1 MKLNSLLRMLLPGC
15 SMVEHMFPVLENSGN
30 IVLSLS
36 ISFISPYIG
45 IYIFESVLDYLT
57 SF

>member
-1 MKLNSLLRMLLPGC
+1 MLLPGC
-15 SMVEHMFPVLENSGN
+15 SMVEHMFPVLEKSGN

>member
-15 SMVEHMFPVLENSGN
+15 SVVEHIFPVLETSDN

-36 ISFISPYIG
+36 ISFIFPYIE